1 MGSEGEAVSAQDK
14 ALGRGV
20 EGRVWNKPN
29 NPGIEAETGPQRS
42 SGYLLGLLATI
53 RSQIVGDGSGGG
65 GRPCLVYISAVKEAT
80 LPVC

>member
-14 ALGRGV
+14 ALGLG
-20 EGRVWNKPN
+20 EGRVWNNKN

-53 RSQIVGDGSGGG
+53 PSQIVGDGSGGG
-65 GRPCLVYISAVKEAT
+65 GRPCLVYISTVKEAT
-80 LPVC
+80 LPAC